1 MFGKYLVGEV
11 PFKDIYLHGM
21 VLDKN
26 GKKMSK
32 SKGNV
37 ISPVEVAETYG
48 IDALRMALT
57 IGTPP
62 GADTSLSLEKING
75 YKKFANKIWNATR
88 FVLENIST
96 LDFDE
101 MPEYDAEDQQSI
113 DELHAFL
120 KEITKEMEEYKFYIV
135 SEKLYHYFWHTFAD
149 IIIERSKKKI
159 AEGSTSAAWAL
170 YTHLNLLLK
179 ALHPFMPFITEEI
192 WSILPE
198 ATDAKKLLMIESWPI
213 SEEMESSTQS

>member
-37 ISPVEVAETYG
+37 ISPVEVAEAYG

-57 IGTPP
+57 IGTPA
-62 GADTSLSLEKING
+62 GADTALSLEKING

-88 FVLENIST
+88 FVLDQIPGLNLNEAPS
-96 LDFDE
+96 FDE
-101 MPEYDAEDQQSI
+101 EDQQSI
-113 DELHAFL
+113 DELNAFL
-120 KEITKEMEEYKFYIV
+120 KEIALEMEAYRFYLV

-149 IIIERSKKKI
+149 IVIERCKTKI
-159 AEGSTSAAWAL
+159 AEGRNATSAKWLL
-170 YTHLNLLLK
+170 YVQLTTLIK

-192 WSILPE
+192 WAILPE
-198 ATDAKKLLMIESWPI
+198 ATESKKLLIIEAWPT
-213 SEEMESSTQS
+213 STSQQ